1 MPPGSSTADKRA
13 GQRLDRGQRGVDRE
27 GVGVPGRDVAGPRSA
42 LRTAAALARATHLE
56 PALAVTT
63 VAVLLAVA
71 AGTGPART
79 ALLGAAVLT
88 GQASIGW
95 CNDWL
100 DADRDRAV
108 SRSDK
113 PVVQGAVTPAGL
125 RTGAFAALAVSV
137 VLSLLLGIVPGLLLL
152 VLVASGWAYDLGLK
166 RTALSPLPY
175 LTGFGALPA
184 GVVAAAPGG
193 AVAPWWLV
201 AAGAALGGA
210 AHVANVAPDV
220 DDDLATGVRGLPH
233 RVGPV
238 VSAVAGAVLL
248 GTASLLLVL
257 GPAGPPTVLGWLACA
272 LAAPAVVLAALAGS
286 PRARRLAF
294 PAVLLLTVLD
304 VVLLL
309 TGGASLTQ
317 LP

>member
-1 MPPGSSTADKRA
+1 
-13 GQRLDRGQRGVDRE
+13 
-27 GVGVPGRDVAGPRSA
+27 VGVQVTDAAGRPGPVRRAV
-42 LRTAAALARATHLE
+42 ALARATHLE
-56 PALAVTT
+56 PALAVTA

-71 AGTGPART
+71 AGVGPART
-79 ALLGAAVLT
+79 VLLGAAVLA

-108 SRSDK
+108 GRRDK
-113 PVVQGAVTPAGL
+113 PVVQGAVTPATL
-125 RTGAFAALAVSV
+125 RTAALVAVVVAV
-137 VLSLLLGIVPGLLLL
+137 VLSLLLGVVPGLLLL
-152 VLVASGWAYDLGLK
+152 GLVASGLAYDAGLK

-184 GVVAAAPGG
+184 GVVAAAPGTP
-193 AVAPWWLV
+193 VAPWWLV

-233 RVGPV
+233 RIGPV
-238 VSAVAGAVLL
+238 PSAVTGAVLL
-248 GTASLLLVL
+248 GAASLLLVL
-257 GPAGPPTVLGWLACA
+257 GPPGPPSVLGWAACV

-294 PAVLLLTVLD
+294 PAVMLLTVLD

-309 TGGASLTQ
+309 AGGAALT
-317 LP
+317 